1 MGELH
6 GRSSLHKKKG
16 GGRGEGGHAMVSPEL
31 APLLLWS
38 FSKTLTR
45 HSRMVGNSGDEDKVG
60 GGRWCGTVGE
70 DNDHARGKRWGRGA
84 RKKTTSCARSLD
96 IWMVTSFA

>member
-1 MGELH
+1 
-6 GRSSLHKKKG
+6 
-16 GGRGEGGHAMVSPEL
+16 
-31 APLLLWS
+31 
-38 FSKTLTR
+38 
-45 HSRMVGNSGDEDKVG
+45 MVGNSGDEDKVG